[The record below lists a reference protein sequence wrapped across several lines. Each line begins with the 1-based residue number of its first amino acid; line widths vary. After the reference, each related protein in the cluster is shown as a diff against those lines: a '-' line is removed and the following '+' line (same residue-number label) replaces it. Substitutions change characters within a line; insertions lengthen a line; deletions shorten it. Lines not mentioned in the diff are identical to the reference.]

1 MFASGETGALRK
13 GIAMTAP
20 TTAQEAKAPPTA
32 AAPRSNRM
40 RWLALAVVLAVEV
53 MDLLDATI
61 VGVASPS
68 IQADFGGSSTRI
80 QWIAAAYT
88 LSFAVL
94 MITGAR
100 LGDIVGRRRMFL
112 IGVGGFA
119 VCSLLCAC
127 AGSAGMLIGMRG
139 AQGAFAA
146 MMVPQGIGLIR
157 QIFPPSEMGA
167 AFAVFGPVMGLSA
180 VTGPVLGGY
189 LTDADL
195 FGTGWR
201 AIFLIN
207 VPIAL
212 TAFALALRVLPES
225 RAPHAPRLDLPGV
238 GLLSVAVLLLVY
250 PLVQGRDLGWPL
262 WSCLLM
268 AASLPVFAV
277 FVRHQ
282 RSLRDRGGSPL
293 VEPSLFKRRDFT
305 GSLAVGIV
313 FFAGLSGL
321 MLVVPLYLQYGLG
334 FSALHAG
341 LSMIPWALGS
351 AVGAT
356 LSGAWLGRRYG
367 RATIQG
373 GLLLTALAI
382 ASVALTVRLAGTPS
396 SWQLVPSLLVSGTG
410 LGLVMAP
417 FFDIALA
424 GVTDQEAGSASG
436 VLNAVQQ
443 LGGSVGVAV
452 LGTVFFG
459 RAGHGMGGALELT
472 VLLAAGA
479 LVVTY
484 LVSFLMPRRA
494 AHEDAHDAA
503 PAQ

>member
-1 MFASGETGALRK
+1 
-13 GIAMTAP
+13 MTASA
-20 TTAQEAKAPPTA
+20 TAPETEASPAGGV
-32 AAPRSNRM
+32 RLR
-40 RWLALAVVLAVEV
+40 RLGLAVILAVEV

-112 IGVGGFA
+112 VGVAGFA

-127 AGSAGMLIGMRG
+127 SNSAGMLIGMRA

-146 MMVPQGIGLIR
+146 MMVPQGLGLIR
-157 QIFPPSEMGA
+157 VLFPPAEMGA
-167 AFAVFGPVMGLSA
+167 AFGMFGPVMGLSGVA
-180 VTGPVLGGY
+180 GPVLGGF

-201 AIFLIN
+201 AVFLIN

-212 TAFALALRVLPES
+212 AAFALALRVLPET
-225 RAPHAPRLDLPGV
+225 RAPHRPRLDLPGSAI
-238 GLLSVAVLLLVY
+238 LSVAVLLLVY

-262 WSCLLM
+262 WSYLLM
-268 AASLPVFAV
+268 AASLAVLAV
-277 FVRHQ
+277 FLRHQ
-282 RSLRDRGGSPL
+282 RTVRNRGGSPL
-293 VEPSLFKRRDFT
+293 VEPSLFEHRDFNA
-305 GSLAVGIV
+305 SLAVGTV
-313 FFAGLSGL
+313 FFAGLTGL
-321 MLVVPLYLQYGLG
+321 MLVLPLYLQYGLG
-334 FSALHAG
+334 FSAVRAG
-341 LSMIPWALGS
+341 FSLLPWAFGS

-356 LSGAWLGRRYG
+356 LSGAWLGRKYG
-367 RATIQG
+367 RATIQA
-373 GLLLTALAI
+373 GLLLSALALG
-382 ASVALTVRLAGTPS
+382 SVALTVQLAGTPGA
-396 SWQLVPSLLVSGTG
+396 WQLAPSLLVSGLG

-424 GVTDQEAGSASG
+424 GVSDEEAGSASG

-452 LGTVFFG
+452 LGTAFFA
-459 RAGHGMGGALELT
+459 RAGHGMGGALEAT
-472 VLLAAGA
+472 LLMAAGA
-479 LVVTY
+479 LAVTY
-484 LVSFLMPRRA
+484 LVSFLMPPRA
-494 AHEDAHDAA
+494 AGHGGPAA
-503 PAQ
+503 P